1 MISWSPEWSTL
12 GGPSQKAVAP
22 QRHHNTKAHCQSAS
36 SDHTSPESYTF
47 TKVWHE
53 KIVLE
58 ASSL

>member
-1 MISWSPEWSTL
+1 MISWSLEWSSL

-47 TKVWHE
+47 SMTLAHITR
-53 KIVLE
+53 KIVL
-58 ASSL
+58 